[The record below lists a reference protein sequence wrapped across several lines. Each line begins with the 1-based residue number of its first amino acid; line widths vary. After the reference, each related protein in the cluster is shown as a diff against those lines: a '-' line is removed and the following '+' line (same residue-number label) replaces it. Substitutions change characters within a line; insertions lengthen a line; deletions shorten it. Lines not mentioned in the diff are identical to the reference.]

1 MQWYYDLKIS
11 TKLLSAFIF
20 VAIIAGVIG
29 WEGVSKL
36 KESSEAGQAMFER
49 NTAPMEHINDMGV
62 IYQRIRV
69 NLRDLTLDSNDAER
83 KQHLERIREL
93 DKQFTESSEKF
104 AKTIKAE
111 DVKKA
116 YTDLQKTL
124 ESYKPYREKTIEF
137 AMLDKDKEA
146 IAAMRAPQAAEA
158 AKQIDEYLGKV
169 VDLKVKQAKDR
180 AEANTNSAHSAIR
193 TMMILLGVGVAL
205 AIALGIFISRIIS
218 APLRQGVEFALA
230 ISQGDLTNTI
240 TLNQKDEVG
249 QLAKAMNDM
258 VDKLKSVVGDT
269 MSAADNVASGSQQL
283 SATAQQL
290 SQGATEQAASAEEIS
305 SSMEEMTSSIKQ
317 NADNSSQTEKIA
329 VKSSSDAIYGGKA
342 VDQTVSAMKE
352 IATKISIIEEI
363 ARQTNL
369 LALNAAIEAAR
380 AGEHGKGFAV
390 VASEVRKLA
399 ERSQAA
405 AGEISELSASSVDI
419 AEKAGEML
427 NKMVPDIQ
435 KTAELVQEISA
446 SSREQDTGAE
456 QINKAIQQLDSV
468 IQQNASASEEMAST
482 SEELSGQAE
491 QLKDAISFFRIDSI
505 VSRQTSHSVRFPQH
519 KAQVAHIGRKSGKAS
534 EKKPTDGGVYI
545 QLADKSGPDKID
557 EEFESF

>member
-11 TKLLSAFIF
+11 TKLLSAFII
-20 VAIIAGVIG
+20 VAVIAGIIG
-29 WEGVSKL
+29 WVGVAKL
-36 KESSEAGQAMFER
+36 KESSEAAQAMYER
-49 NTAPMEHINDMGV
+49 NAAPMEHLCDMTTFF
-62 IYQRIRV
+62 QRIRV
-69 NLRDLTLDSNDAER
+69 NLRDLTLDDNDSDR
-83 KQHLERIREL
+83 KKHRELATEL
-93 DKQFTESSEKF
+93 DKQFADSAEKF

-116 YTDLQKTL
+116 YVDMQKAL
-124 ESYKPYREKTIEF
+124 ENYKPYREKTIEL

-146 IAAMRAPQAAEA
+146 VAAMRNPQAAEV
-158 AKQIDEYLGKV
+158 AKQVDELIGKL
-169 VDLKVKQAKDR
+169 VDVKLAQAKTR
-180 AEANTNSAHSAIR
+180 SEANMKSATAATR
-193 TMMILLGVGVAL
+193 AMLILLGVGVVL
-205 AIALGIFISRIIS
+205 SIALGIFISRIIS
-218 APLRQGVEFALA
+218 APLRQGVEFAVA
-230 ISQGDLTNTI
+230 ISQGDLTGSI
-240 TLNQKDEVG
+240 TLKQKDEVG
-249 QLAKAMNDM
+249 RLAEAMNEM
-258 VDKLKSVVGDT
+258 VDKLKHVVGDT

-305 SSMEEMTSSIKQ
+305 SSMEEMTSSIRQ
-317 NADNSSQTEKIA
+317 NSDNASQTEKIA
-329 VKSSSDAIYGGKA
+329 VKSAADAKEGGRA
-342 VDQTVSAMKE
+342 VNETVSAMKE

-399 ERSQAA
+399 ERSQSA
-405 AGEISELSASSVDI
+405 AGEISTLSSRSVQV
-419 AEKAGEML
+419 AETAGEML

-435 KTAELVQEISA
+435 RTAELVQEISA

-491 QLKDAISFFRIDSI
+491 QLKDSISFFRIDASGT
-505 VSRQTSHSVRFPQH
+505 SRQPARTVRLPQH
-519 KAQVAHIGRKSGKAS
+519 KAPVAKIAHTRGNAPEQKG
-534 EKKPTDGGVYI
+534 GGVHL
-545 QLADKSGPDKID
+545 QLGEKGGDDQFD
-557 EEFESF
+557 DEFEKF